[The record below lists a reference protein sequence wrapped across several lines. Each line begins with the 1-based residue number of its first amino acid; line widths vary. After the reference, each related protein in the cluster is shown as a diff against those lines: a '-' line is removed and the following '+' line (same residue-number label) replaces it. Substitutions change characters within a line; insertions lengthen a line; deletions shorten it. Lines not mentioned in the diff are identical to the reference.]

1 MSGANGSR
9 SGLTRRSFLKS
20 TGTAMGVVAAAGVAG
35 PSMTALAAQEGDA
48 QGSGN
53 EEQLFSCMCR
63 SNWHGVM
70 PLLRAR
76 A

>member
-35 PSMTALAAQEGDA
+35 PSMTALA
-48 QGSGN
+48 
-53 EEQLFSCMCR
+53 EQCSIE
-63 SNWHGVM
+63 
-70 PLLRAR
+70 LLRTVFR
-76 A
+76 PSVTPLGLDWGIWQTVV